1 VTCPSCSAD
10 VPPGQKF
17 CGECGG
23 RVVIAC
29 PSCEATSPAGQKFCG
44 ECGTPLGDAAP
55 AAHTAAPEPATA
67 PVAST
72 EHRLVSVLFLDL
84 AGFTP
89 FTEANDAEDV
99 RAFISRYF
107 DHSKEIVERFGGV
120 VDKFIGDAVMAIW
133 GAERSEEDDAE
144 RAVRA
149 GLELVDMVSKLGAEA
164 GHPEM
169 AARAGIMTGE
179 ASVGP
184 GGNDQGLILG
194 DIVNTASRLQS
205 IGEEGDVLVG
215 QSTRDLTDRAVQYS
229 KVGERALKGK
239 EDSVVVYR
247 AERILAERGG
257 VGRADLIEAPFV
269 GRDEELRLLKDQL
282 HAAGR
287 EQRARMVSIVGQA
300 GIGKSRLVWEFL
312 KYIDGLVQTIYWHH
326 GRAPSYSD
334 GIAMWSLAE
343 MVRGRC
349 GISETEEPEVARAAV
364 AETLGTYLE
373 PEQRAWVEPQ
383 LLALLGLAD
392 APGERSEMH
401 AALRHFFERIAGHG
415 IAVLVFEDLHWADA
429 ATIDFVEEF
438 IEWSRDFPILLV
450 ALSRPD
456 LLESRPEWG
465 TLQRGVVQLHLPPLS
480 DPDMHT
486 LVGSLVP
493 AMDQPARQRIVEPAG
508 GIPLFAVEMV
518 RTLINDGTLVPNDEG
533 AFDLTGSVDELSVPD
548 SINAV
553 IGARLDR
560 LSKEDRHLVQ
570 DASVLGQTFTA
581 DALAATTTLS
591 PEVVEERLSSLV
603 RREMFELIR
612 DPRSPERG
620 QYGFVQSLIREV
632 AHSRIPKDVR
642 RERHLRV
649 AEFFESLDSEEVA
662 GVIAFHYL
670 EAVDAGATDVIPMA
684 VGAVRAAIE
693 RARSVHGHEQ
703 VLIMTNR
710 ANGIVDDPATLA
722 PLWEEAAVAALASG
736 AYELAEEYAQRYVDF
751 AAGSGDQNALARALA
766 VLGEVLN
773 QHGEAKRAL
782 QVLGAHFD
790 PDADLP
796 QDEGHARL
804 GMAYSRAML
813 LAGVEGGHRV
823 AGRALAVAER
833 LDLEE
838 VAAQTLITR
847 GTELWSLGRFRE
859 GTALL
864 AKGAEIAEEHG
875 LTATLLRAYANLA
888 YTAPTL
894 AESNVYS
901 NRGFA
906 ESRRVGD
913 RSMVQFFA
921 QQGGGYY
928 RGSGRMDELLAMF
941 EDPVIM
947 AADPS
952 LLVSLWHSLA
962 NGHSMRGEWEEE
974 AVAWEHAVGLSKQ
987 TDDRQAE
994 EFFTSAQIQRALDK
1008 MDFDSMFEL
1017 LDRHAE
1023 HFGNPWLKV
1032 FTAFMPLLGSGD
1044 PAARQRFLDLT
1055 QDLPSQ
1061 GAISPFRRVAVG
1073 IDAIASGD
1081 VAGGL
1086 AFARE
1091 AIEEMREG
1099 ETYEFTARSLA
1110 MVAHALG
1117 DHPEAPAMID
1127 DARALAESIEARTL
1141 LLHIDLVVSGEFP
1154 AP

>member
-1 VTCPSCSAD
+1 MITCPSCSAD
-10 VPPGQKF
+10 VD
-17 CGECGG
+17 
-23 RVVIAC
+23 
-29 PSCEATSPAGQKFCG
+29 AGQKFCG
-44 ECGTPLGDAAP
+44 ECGTRVL
-55 AAHTAAPEPATA
+55 TACPSCEATA
-67 PVAST
+67 PTGQRFCGECGTSLGESAAAATAPRPSPEPTPVGST

-133 GAERSEEDDAE
+133 GAERAEEDDAE

-229 KVGERALKGK
+229 EVGERALKGK
-239 EDSVVVYR
+239 EGTVVVHR

-257 VGRADLIEAPFV
+257 AGRADLIEAPFV

-282 HAAGR
+282 HATGR
-287 EQRARMVSIVGQA
+287 EGRARMVSIVGQA
-300 GIGKSRLVWEFL
+300 GIGKSRLIWEFL
-312 KYIDGLVQTIYWHH
+312 KYIDGVVETIYWHH

-334 GIAMWSLAE
+334 GIAMWPLAE
-343 MVRGRC
+343 MIRSRA
-349 GISETEEPEVARAAV
+349 GISETEDATAGRAAV
-364 AETLGTYLE
+364 AATLETYVE
-373 PEQRAWVEPQ
+373 PEQRGWVEPQ

-415 IAVLVFEDLHWADA
+415 TTVLVFEDLHWADA
-429 ATIDFVEEF
+429 ATVDFVEEF

-456 LLESRPEWG
+456 LLETRPEWG

-480 DPDMHT
+480 DPDMHS

-493 AMDQPARQRIVEPAG
+493 AMDDGTRQRIVDPAG
-508 GIPLFAVEMV
+508 GIPLFAIEMV
-518 RTLINDGTLVPNDEG
+518 RTLINDGTLVPADDGSFGVAGSISE
-533 AFDLTGSVDELSVPD
+533 LTVPD

-560 LSKEDRHLVQ
+560 LPREDRLLVQ

-581 DALAATTTLS
+581 DALAATSTL
-591 PEVVEERLSSLV
+591 PAEVVEERLSSLV

-612 DPRSPERG
+612 DSRSPERG

-632 AHSRIPKDVR
+632 AHTRIPKDVR

-649 AEFFESLDSEEVA
+649 AEFFESLDSDDVS

-670 EAVDAGATDVIPMA
+670 EAVEAGASDTVPVA
-684 VGAVRAAIE
+684 VEAVKAAID
-693 RARSVHGHEQ
+693 RAKSVHGHEQ
-703 VLIMTNR
+703 ILSMTAR
-710 ANGIVDDPATLA
+710 ADAIVDDPATLA
-722 PLWEEAAVAALASG
+722 PLWEEAAAAAQTSG
-736 AYELAEEYAQRYVDF
+736 RYELAEGYAQRYVDF
-751 AAGSGDQNALARALA
+751 AAGSGDENVLARSLA
-766 VLGEVLN
+766 VLGEVLS
-773 QHGEAKRAL
+773 QRGQSRRAL
-782 QVLGAHFD
+782 EVLGQHFD

-796 QDEGHARL
+796 QEEGHARL
-804 GMAYSRAML
+804 GMAFSRAML

-847 GTELWSLGRFRE
+847 GTELYNLGRFRE

-875 LTATLLRAYANLA
+875 FTATLLRAYANLA
-888 YTAPTL
+888 YTAPTM
-894 AESNVYS
+894 AETTTFSR
-901 NRGFA
+901 RGLA

-913 RSMVQFFA
+913 RSMVQFFS
-921 QQGGGYY
+921 QQGAGYY
-928 RGSGRMDELLAMF
+928 VGSGRFDELLAMF

-947 AADPS
+947 AADPGMLLGMWLAKANASS
-952 LLVSLWHSLA
+952 L
-962 NGHSMRGEWEEE
+962 RGDWEQETI
-974 AVAWEHAVGLSKQ
+974 AWERALELRDL
-987 TDDRQAE
+987 TNDRQAE
-994 EFFTSAQIQRALDK
+994 EFFASAKVQRALDK
-1008 MDFDSMFEL
+1008 MDFEAAFND
-1017 LDRHAE
+1017 LDQLQS
-1023 HFGNPWLKV
+1023 FSNPWLKV
-1032 FTAFMPLLGSGD
+1032 FTAFAPLLGSGD
-1044 PAARQRFLDLT
+1044 PDARARFLELT
-1055 QDLPSQ
+1055 KDLPSK
-1061 GAISPFRRVAVG
+1061 GASAPFRWVAEAVQL
-1073 IDAIASGD
+1073 IASGEVTD
-1081 VAGGL
+1081 GL
-1086 AFARE
+1086 ELAKKAV
-1091 AIEEMREG
+1091 EEMREG
-1099 ETYEFTARSLA
+1099 EAFDYASLSLS

-1117 DHPEAPAMID
+1117 DHPDAPGMIE
-1127 DARALAESIEARTL
+1127 DARALAESIEAESRL
-1141 LLHIDLVVSGEFP
+1141 KHIDLIIAGEFP

>member
-1 VTCPSCSAD
+1 MTCPSCSAD
-10 VPPGQKF
+10 VPVGQKF
-17 CGECGG
+17 CGECGS
-23 RVVIAC
+23 RVVITC
-29 PSCEATSPAGQKFCG
+29 PSCEAASPAGQKFCG
-44 ECGTPLGDAAP
+44 ECGTALGEAAP
-55 AAHTAAPEPATA
+55 PAQTA
-67 PVAST
+67 PLEPTPVGST

-205 IGEEGDVLVG
+205 IGDEGDVLVG
-215 QSTRDLTDRAVQYS
+215 QSTKDLTDRAVRYS
-229 KVGERALKGK
+229 EVGERALKGK
-239 EDSVVVYR
+239 EDSVVVHR

-257 VGRADLIEAPFV
+257 VGRADLIEAPFT

-300 GIGKSRLVWEFL
+300 GIGKSRLIWEFL
-312 KYIDGLVQTIYWHH
+312 KYIDGLVETIYWHH

-349 GISETEEPEVARAAV
+349 GISETEEPDAARAAV
-364 AETLGTYLE
+364 AATLETYLE

-383 LLALLGLAD
+383 ILALLGLSD

-429 ATIDFVEEF
+429 ATLDFVEEF

-493 AMDQPARQRIVEPAG
+493 AMDEATRQRIVDPSG
-508 GIPLFAVEMV
+508 GIPLFAIEMV
-518 RTLINDGTLVPNDEG
+518 RTLINDGTLLPNDEG
-533 AFDLTGSVDELSVPD
+533 AFDLAGSVDELSVPD

-560 LSKEDRHLVQ
+560 LSQEDRHLVQ

-581 DALAATTTLS
+581 NALAATSTLS
-591 PEVVEERLSSLV
+591 HEVVEERLSSLV

-649 AEFFESLDSEEVA
+649 AEFFESLDSDEVA
-662 GVIAFHYL
+662 GLIAFHYL
-670 EAVDAGATDVIPMA
+670 EAVDAGATDTVAIA
-684 VGAVRAAIE
+684 VEAVKAAID
-693 RARSVHGHEQ
+693 RAKSVHGHEQ
-703 VLIMTNR
+703 ILSMAAR
-710 ANGIVDDPATLA
+710 ADAIVDDRATLA
-722 PLWEEAAVAALASG
+722 PIWEEAAAAAQTSSE
-736 AYELAEEYAQRYVDF
+736 YVLAEDYAQRYLDF
-751 AAGSGDQNALARALA
+751 AVDSGDRNTLARGLA
-766 VLGEVLN
+766 VMGEVLS
-773 QHGEAKRAL
+773 QHGQAKRAL
-782 QVLGAHFD
+782 QVLGEHFD

-796 QDEGHARL
+796 VEEGHARL
-804 GMAYSRAML
+804 GMSYSRAML

-875 LTATLLRAYANLA
+875 LTSTLLRAYANLA

-894 AESNVYS
+894 AETTVYS
-901 NRGFA
+901 SRGLA

-913 RSMVQFFA
+913 RSMAQFFA
-921 QQGGGYY
+921 QQGGGGYA
-928 RGSGRMDELLAMF
+928 GSGRMDELLALF
-941 EDPVIM
+941 DDPVIM
-947 AADPS
+947 AADPAS
-952 LLVSLWHSLA
+952 TLSLWTSRA
-962 NGHSMRGEWEEE
+962 NGHSLRGEWEEE
-974 AVAWEHAVGLSKQ
+974 AIAWERVLELREI
-987 TDDRQAE
+987 TDDRQAV
-994 EFFTSAQIQRALDK
+994 EFFIGAEMQRALDK
-1008 MDFDSMFEL
+1008 GDFATAFDLME
-1017 LDRHAE
+1017 ANIE
-1023 HFGNPWLKV
+1023 TIVNPWLKV
-1032 FTAFMPLLGSGD
+1032 FAGFMPLLGSGD
-1044 PAARQRFLDLT
+1044 PTARQRFLDLT
-1055 QDLPSQ
+1055 ADLPSQ
-1061 GAISPFRRVAVG
+1061 GAIAPFRRVAVG
-1073 IDAIASGD
+1073 IGAIAAGR
-1081 VAGGL
+1081 VAEGL
-1086 AFARE
+1086 AMAGE
-1091 AIEEMREG
+1091 AIEEMREA
-1099 ETYEFTARSLA
+1099 EAYEASARALA
-1110 MVAHALG
+1110 VVAHELG
-1117 DHPEAPAMID
+1117 DHPDAAGMVE
-1127 DARALAESIEARTL
+1127 DARALAASIEATTL
-1141 LLHIDLVVSGEFP
+1141 LEHIDLIVSGEFP

>member
-1 VTCPSCSAD
+1 MTCPSCSAD
-10 VPPGQKF
+10 VPAGQKF

-133 GAERSEEDDAE
+133 GAERAEEDDAE

-312 KYIDGLVQTIYWHH
+312 KYIDGLVETIYWHH

-364 AETLGTYLE
+364 AETLETYLE

-429 ATIDFVEEF
+429 ATLDFVEEF

-493 AMDQPARQRIVEPAG
+493 QMDEGTRQRIVKPSG
-508 GIPLFAVEMV
+508 GIPLFAIEMV
-518 RTLINDGTLVPNDEG
+518 RTLINDGTLVPTDNG
-533 AFDLTGSVDELSVPD
+533 SFDVVGSVSELSVPD

-560 LSKEDRHLVQ
+560 LPQEDRHLVQ

-581 DALAATTTLS
+581 DALAATSTLS
-591 PEVVEERLSSLV
+591 AEVVEERL
-603 RREMFELIR
+603 
-612 DPRSPERG
+612 
-620 QYGFVQSLIREV
+620 
-632 AHSRIPKDVR
+632 
-642 RERHLRV
+642 
-649 AEFFESLDSEEVA
+649 
-662 GVIAFHYL
+662 
-670 EAVDAGATDVIPMA
+670 
-684 VGAVRAAIE
+684 
-693 RARSVHGHEQ
+693 
-703 VLIMTNR
+703 
-710 ANGIVDDPATLA
+710 
-722 PLWEEAAVAALASG
+722 
-736 AYELAEEYAQRYVDF
+736 
-751 AAGSGDQNALARALA
+751 
-766 VLGEVLN
+766 
-773 QHGEAKRAL
+773 
-782 QVLGAHFD
+782 
-790 PDADLP
+790 
-796 QDEGHARL
+796 
-804 GMAYSRAML
+804 
-813 LAGVEGGHRV
+813 
-823 AGRALAVAER
+823 
-833 LDLEE
+833 
-838 VAAQTLITR
+838 
-847 GTELWSLGRFRE
+847 
-859 GTALL
+859 
-864 AKGAEIAEEHG
+864 
-875 LTATLLRAYANLA
+875 
-888 YTAPTL
+888 
-894 AESNVYS
+894 
-901 NRGFA
+901 
-906 ESRRVGD
+906 
-913 RSMVQFFA
+913 
-921 QQGGGYY
+921 
-928 RGSGRMDELLAMF
+928 
-941 EDPVIM
+941 
-947 AADPS
+947 
-952 LLVSLWHSLA
+952 
-962 NGHSMRGEWEEE
+962 
-974 AVAWEHAVGLSKQ
+974 
-987 TDDRQAE
+987 
-994 EFFTSAQIQRALDK
+994 
-1008 MDFDSMFEL
+1008 
-1017 LDRHAE
+1017 
-1023 HFGNPWLKV
+1023 
-1032 FTAFMPLLGSGD
+1032 
-1044 PAARQRFLDLT
+1044 
-1055 QDLPSQ
+1055 
-1061 GAISPFRRVAVG
+1061 
-1073 IDAIASGD
+1073 
-1081 VAGGL
+1081 
-1086 AFARE
+1086 
-1091 AIEEMREG
+1091 
-1099 ETYEFTARSLA
+1099 
-1110 MVAHALG
+1110 
-1117 DHPEAPAMID
+1117 
-1127 DARALAESIEARTL
+1127 
-1141 LLHIDLVVSGEFP
+1141 
-1154 AP
+1154 